1 MTNIFGTLNGCNAH
15 NRQHC
20 ARCEDAAACTPRQ
33 RAINYFHRTSNG
45 DQKLFEDRLQ
55 RYDANYNGMR
65 DHWDR
70 TLPFIL
76 GLKEIPLNER
86 RGQ

>member
-1 MTNIFGTLNGCNAH
+1 MDIKRTRRGEFDNAIIQQE
-15 NRQHC
+15 RR
-20 ARCEDAAACTPRQ
+20 AREYFL
-33 RAINYFHRTSNG
+33 RAYAGRPE
-45 DQKLFEDRLQ
+45 LFDDVWQ
-55 RYDANYNGMR
+55 RYKENYNGMR

-76 GLKEIPLNER
+76 GTKEIPLNER